1 MAGVTARA
9 PDGTIVTVH
18 EYAGEALGEDYSLS
32 DIVDNFSLGR
42 MEGEALVIDRRQLHE
57 LETLAHGFSFDY
69 PEGFVE
75 MCLDIARAGAT
86 LPGETL
92 RFEAD
97 F

>member
-1 MAGVTARA
+1 MASVTAMA
-9 PDGTIVTVH
+9 PDGRAVTVH
-18 EYAGEALGEDYSLS
+18 EYAGDELGEDYALA
-32 DIVDNFSLGR
+32 DIVANFALGR
-42 MEGEALVIDRRQLHE
+42 MDGDALVIDRRQLRE

-75 MCLDIARAGAT
+75 MCLDIARAAAS
-86 LPGETL
+86 LPGESL

>member
-1 MAGVTARA
+1 MARVTARA
-9 PDGTIVTVH
+9 PDGGIVAVH
-18 EYAGEALGEDYSLS
+18 DYAGAELGEDYSLA
-32 DIVDNFSLGR
+32 DIVTNFALGR
-42 MEGEALVIDRRQLHE
+42 MEGEALVIDRRSLRE

-75 MCLDIARAGAT
+75 MCLDIARAAAS

>member
-1 MAGVTARA
+1 MASVTAKA
-9 PDGTIVTVH
+9 PDGRVVEVH
-18 EYAGEALGEDYSLS
+18 AYAGEELGEDYALG
-32 DIVDNFSLGR
+32 DIVENLGVGR
-42 MEGEALVIDRRQLHE
+42 MDGDAFVIERRQLRE

-75 MCLDIARAGAT
+75 MCLDIVRAAAG
-86 LPGETL
+86 LPGDSL

>member
-1 MAGVTARA
+1 MASVTATA
-9 PDGTIVTVH
+9 PDGRILVVH
-18 EYAGEALGEDYSLS
+18 EYAGDELGEDYALA
-32 DIVDNFSLGR
+32 DIVEDLAIGR
-42 MEGEALVIDRRQLHE
+42 MDGDTFVIERASLRE

-75 MCLDIARAGAT
+75 MCLDIVRAGAS
-86 LPGETL
+86 LPGDSL

>member
-1 MAGVTARA
+1 MASVTAKT
-9 PDGTIVTVH
+9 PDGRAVTVH
-18 EYAGEALGEDYSLS
+18 EYAGEELGEDYALS
-32 DIVDNFSLGR
+32 DIVDNFALGR
-42 MEGEALVIDRRQLHE
+42 MDGEALVIDRRQLRE

-75 MCLDIARAGAT
+75 MCLDIVRAAAS
-86 LPGETL
+86 LPGDSL

>member
-1 MAGVTARA
+1 MAAVTATA
-9 PDGTIVTVH
+9 PDGRVVTVH
-18 EYAGEALGEDYSLS
+18 EYAGAELGEDYALD
-32 DIVDNFSLGR
+32 DIVTNFALGR
-42 MEGEALVIDRRQLHE
+42 MEGEALVIDRAGLRE

-75 MCLDIARAGAT
+75 MCLDIARAAAS
-86 LPGETL
+86 LPGDTL